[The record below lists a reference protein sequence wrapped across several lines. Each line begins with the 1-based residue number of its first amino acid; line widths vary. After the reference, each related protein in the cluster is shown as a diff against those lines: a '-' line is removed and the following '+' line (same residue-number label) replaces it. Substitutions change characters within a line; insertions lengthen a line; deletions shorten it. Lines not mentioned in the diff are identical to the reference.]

1 MKLFNCINSL
11 ADYERFKLW
20 QLERKRV
27 PTAKKETGRK
37 RVREREREDS
47 FSDAM
52 LRQRVGEKVRG
63 KIEVELRIESKIMTG
78 CKWMSDL
85 CDVLLTVQ

>member
-1 MKLFNCINSL
+1 MAVREN
-11 ADYERFKLW
+11 ERM
-20 QLERKRV
+20 
-27 PTAKKETGRK
+27 PTVKKETGRK
-37 RVREREREDS
+37 RVREREDL

-63 KIEVELRIESKIMTG
+63 KIEVKLRIESKITTA
-78 CKWMSDL
+78 CKWMSDH